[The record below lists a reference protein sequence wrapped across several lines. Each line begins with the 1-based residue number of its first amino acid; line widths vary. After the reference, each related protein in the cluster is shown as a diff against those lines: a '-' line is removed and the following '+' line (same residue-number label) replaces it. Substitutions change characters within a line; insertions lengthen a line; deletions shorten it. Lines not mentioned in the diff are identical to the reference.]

1 MASCEVLIA
10 AALRTTNI
18 RQQVEGHIFWAHFA
32 TLTRGAFNYLTEQ
45 NSPERIQQHEQITAL
60 AIQHLQ
66 TAEEISKKFP
76 GPTNGLIEEIN
87 DIRRM
92 LGEGTSTREM
102 RMIVTA
108 MAKEFNGT
116 GHWYRC
122 ENGHPFT
129 IGECGLPMQLARCP
143 ACNAGIGGRSHRAVD
158 GVTHAADIEQQ
169 FGDLHL

>member
-1 MASCEVLIA
+1 
-10 AALRTTNI
+10 
-18 RQQVEGHIFWAHFA
+18 
-32 TLTRGAFNYLTEQ
+32 
-45 NSPERIQQHEQITAL
+45 
-60 AIQHLQ
+60 
-66 TAEEISKKFP
+66 
-76 GPTNGLIEEIN
+76 
-87 DIRRM
+87 M
-92 LGEGTSTREM
+92 LSEGTSTSEM
-102 RMIVTA
+102 CMIVTA
-108 MAKEFNGT
+108 MANELNGT